1 MKAIL
6 NEKDVDINSNFKN
19 ENLILSVLVIS
30 VLMASIDST
39 IVLLAFPAIT
49 QALHSNL
56 STIIWVI
63 LIYLLVTAVAATQF
77 GRIGDIF
84 GRSRIFNSGIAIFTI
99 FSFMCGIAPTD
110 ITLIIFRG
118 FQAMGG
124 AMMTANSGAIIADT
138 FKREKLGKAYGF
150 TGMGWNVG
158 AMLGIVLGGVITTF
172 IGYRYIFFINVPIGI
187 VLLVLSLKY
196 IKDDKREDERL
207 DIIGMSILGIT
218 LSMVLYAGVRIASVG
233 LNYTNI
239 SILMAGFI
247 LLIPFYFRERIFVNP
262 VIKFSMFKNKV
273 FKNSVL
279 ASMFQGLG
287 FMGVAFMLIMYL
299 QGVRGLSPFN
309 ASLLLLPGYVLSGV
323 LSPFMGR
330 YSDRYGARLL
340 ATLGL
345 LVMILGITVYFL
357 LTASSSVYIVLIGS
371 AITGFGGSMFWPANN
386 SAVMK
391 SSEAGRFGTAS
402 GILRL
407 FGSIGIMGSFI
418 IVIVTATLAI
428 PRYLAFE
435 IFVGTSK
442 LIGGIT
448 NGFITGMHFSFV
460 FLIIMLVIAAV
471 LSLTR
476 GNENEAKKV
485 KIATYK

>member
-1 MKAIL
+1 MKTTGTI
-6 NEKDVDINSNFKN
+6 KDVDINGSFKN

-63 LIYLLVTAVAATQF
+63 LIYLLITAVAATQL

-84 GRSRIFNSGIAIFTI
+84 GRSRVFNSGIAIFTI

-118 FQAMGG
+118 FQAIGG

-138 FKREKLGKAYGF
+138 FRRERLGKAYGF

-158 AMLGIVLGGVITTF
+158 AMLGIVLGGIITTF

-187 VLLVLSLKY
+187 VLLALALKY
-196 IKDDKREDERL
+196 IKDNKREHEKL
-207 DIIGMSILGIT
+207 DIAGMSLLGIT
-218 LSMVLYAGVRIASVG
+218 LSMILYAGVRIASVG
-233 LNYTNI
+233 LNYTNV
-239 SILMAGFI
+239 SILIAGFI
-247 LLIPFYFRERIFVNP
+247 LLIPFYFREKIFVNP

-299 QGVRGLSPFN
+299 QGVRGLTPFY
-309 ASLLLLPGYVLSGV
+309 ASLLLLPGYILSGI

-330 YSDRYGARLL
+330 YSDKYGARLL

-345 LVMILGITVYFL
+345 LVMIAGITVYFA
-357 LTASSSVYIVLIGS
+357 LTATSSIYIVLIGS

-402 GILRL
+402 GVLRL
-407 FGSIGIMGSFI
+407 FGSMGIMGSFI

-448 NGFITGMHFSFV
+448 KGFITGMHFSFV
-460 FLIIMLVIAAV
+460 FLIIMLAIAAL

-476 GNENEAKKV
+476 GNENIAEKV
-485 KIATYK
+485 KNNHL

>member
-1 MKAIL
+1 MKSRV
-6 NEKDVDINSNFKN
+6 NTKDLDINSNAKN

-63 LIYLLVTAVAATQF
+63 LVYLLITAVAATQL

-118 FQAMGG
+118 FQAIGG

-138 FKREKLGKAYGF
+138 FRRERLGKAYGF

-158 AMLGIVLGGVITTF
+158 AMLGIVLGGIITTF

-187 VLLVLSLKY
+187 VLLALAIKY
-196 IKDDKREDERL
+196 IKDDKREHEKL
-207 DIIGMSILGIT
+207 DIIGMSFLAIS
-218 LSMVLYAGVRIASVG
+218 LSMILYAGVRIASVG
-233 LNYTNI
+233 LNYTNV
-239 SILMAGFI
+239 SILIAGFI
-247 LLIPFYFRERIFVNP
+247 LIIPFYFREKIFVNP
-262 VIKFSMFKNKV
+262 VVKLSMFKNKV

-299 QGVRGLSPFN
+299 QGVRGLTPFD
-309 ASLLLLPGYVLSGV
+309 ASLLLLPGYILSGV

-330 YSDRYGARLL
+330 YSDKYGARLL

-345 LVMILGITVYFL
+345 ITMIVGITVYFA
-357 LTASSSVYIVLIGS
+357 LTATSSVYIVLIGS

-402 GILRL
+402 GVLRL
-407 FGSIGIMGSFI
+407 FGSMGIMGSFI

-448 NGFITGMHFSFV
+448 KGFITGMHFSFV
-460 FLIIMLVIAAV
+460 FLILMLVIAAL

-476 GNENEAKKV
+476 GNENVAENIKNNHL
-485 KIATYK
+485 

>member
-1 MKAIL
+1 MKTPGTT
-6 NEKDVDINSNFKN
+6 KDVDINGSFKN

-63 LIYLLVTAVAATQF
+63 LIYLLITAVAATQL

-118 FQAMGG
+118 FQAIGG

-138 FKREKLGKAYGF
+138 FKRERLGKAYGF

-158 AMLGIVLGGVITTF
+158 AMLGIVLGGIITTF

-187 VLLVLSLKY
+187 VLLVLAIKY
-196 IKDDKREDERL
+196 IKDDKREHEKL
-207 DIIGMSILGIT
+207 DILGMGFLGVS
-218 LSMVLYAGVRIASVG
+218 LSMILYAGVRIASVG
-233 LNYTNI
+233 LNYTNLSLLI
-239 SILMAGFI
+239 VGFI
-247 LLIPFYFRERIFVNP
+247 LVIPFYFREKIFVNP
-262 VIKFSMFKNKV
+262 VVKLSMFKNRI

-299 QGVRGLSPFN
+299 QGVRGLTPFD
-309 ASLLLLPGYVLSGV
+309 ASLLLLPGYILSGV

-330 YSDRYGARLL
+330 YSDKYGARLL

-345 LVMILGITVYFL
+345 IIMIIGITVYFA
-357 LTASSSVYIVLIGS
+357 LTATSSVYIVLIGS

-402 GILRL
+402 GVLRL
-407 FGSIGIMGSFI
+407 FGSMGIMGSFI

-448 NGFITGMHFSFV
+448 KGFITGMHFSFL
-460 FLIIMLVIAAV
+460 FLILMLVIAAL
-471 LSLTR
+471 LSLIR
-476 GNENEAKKV
+476 GNENMTENIKSN
-485 KIATYK
+485 YL

>member
-1 MKAIL
+1 MKIKAVR
-6 NEKDVDINSNFKN
+6 NVDVNGGVKN
-19 ENLILSVLVIS
+19 ENLVLSVLVVG

-63 LIYLLVTAVAATQF
+63 LIYLLVTAVAATQL

-84 GRSRIFNSGIAIFTI
+84 GRSSVFNSGIMIFTI

-118 FQAMGG
+118 FQAVGG

-138 FKREKLGKAYGF
+138 FRREKLGKAYGF

-187 VLLVLSLKY
+187 VLLVLAVKY
-196 IKDDKREDERL
+196 IKDDKRENERL
-207 DIIGMSILGIT
+207 DMLGMGLLGTT
-218 LSMVLYAGVRIASVG
+218 LSMILYAGVRISSVG
-233 LNYTNI
+233 LNSVNV
-239 SILMAGFI
+239 SILIMGFV
-247 LLIPFYFRERIFVNP
+247 LLLPFYFREKVFVNP

-299 QGVRGLSPFN
+299 QGVRGLSPFD
-309 ASLLLLPGYVLSGV
+309 ASLLLLPGYILSGI

-345 LVMILGITVYFL
+345 LVMIAGIFVYFA
-357 LTASSSVYIVLIGS
+357 LTATSSVYIVLIGS
-371 AITGFGGSMFWPANN
+371 AITGLGGSMFWPANN

-391 SSEAGRFGTAS
+391 SSEAGRFVTAS
-402 GILRL
+402 GVLRL
-407 FGSIGIMGSFI
+407 FGSMGIMGSFI
-418 IVIVTATLAI
+418 IVIVTATLVI

-460 FLIIMLVIAAV
+460 FLIVMLVISAL

-476 GNENEAKKV
+476 GNENMAENIKNSHL
-485 KIATYK
+485 

>member
-1 MKAIL
+1 MKTTRTAKEI
-6 NEKDVDINSNFKN
+6 DINVGFKN

-63 LIYLLVTAVAATQF
+63 LIYLLVTAVAATQL

-84 GRSRIFNSGIAIFTI
+84 GRSRIFNSGIAIFTV

-118 FQAMGG
+118 FQAIGG

-138 FKREKLGKAYGF
+138 FRRERLGKAYGF

-158 AMLGIVLGGVITTF
+158 AMLGIVLGGIITTF

-187 VLLVLSLKY
+187 VLLALAIRY
-196 IKDDKREDERL
+196 IKDDKREHEKL
-207 DIIGMSILGIT
+207 DIVGMSLLGIT
-218 LSMVLYAGVRIASVG
+218 LSMILYAGVRIASVG
-233 LNYTNI
+233 LNYTNV
-239 SILMAGFI
+239 SILIVGFI
-247 LLIPFYFRERIFVNP
+247 LLIPFYLREKIFVNP
-262 VIKFSMFKNKV
+262 VIKFSMFKNRV

-299 QGVRGLSPFN
+299 QGVRGLTPFY
-309 ASLLLLPGYVLSGV
+309 ASLLLLPGYILSGV

-330 YSDRYGARLL
+330 YSDKYGARLL

-345 LVMILGITVYFL
+345 LVMIAGITVYFA
-357 LTASSSVYIVLIGS
+357 LTATSSVYIVLIGS

-391 SSEAGRFGTAS
+391 SSEANRFGTAS
-402 GILRL
+402 GVLRL
-407 FGSIGIMGSFI
+407 FGSMGIMGSFI

-448 NGFITGMHFSFV
+448 NEFITGMHFSFV
-460 FLIIMLVIAAV
+460 FLIIMLVIAAL

-476 GNENEAKKV
+476 GNENMAEKV
-485 KIATYK
+485 KNSHL

>member
-1 MKAIL
+1 MKTTGTI
-6 NEKDVDINSNFKN
+6 KDVDINGSFKN

-63 LIYLLVTAVAATQF
+63 LIYLLITAVAATQL

-84 GRSRIFNSGIAIFTI
+84 GRSRVFNSGIAIFTI

-118 FQAMGG
+118 FQAIGG

-138 FKREKLGKAYGF
+138 FRRERLGKAYGF

-158 AMLGIVLGGVITTF
+158 AMLGIVLGGIITTF

-187 VLLVLSLKY
+187 VLLALALKY
-196 IKDDKREDERL
+196 IKDNKREHEKL
-207 DIIGMSILGIT
+207 DIAGMSLLGIT
-218 LSMVLYAGVRIASVG
+218 LSMILYAGVRIASVG
-233 LNYTNI
+233 LNYTNV
-239 SILMAGFI
+239 SILIAGFI
-247 LLIPFYFRERIFVNP
+247 LLIPFYFREKIFVNP

-299 QGVRGLSPFN
+299 QGVRGLTPFY
-309 ASLLLLPGYVLSGV
+309 ASLLLLPGYILSGI

-330 YSDRYGARLL
+330 YSDKYGARLL

-345 LVMILGITVYFL
+345 LVMIAGITVYFA
-357 LTASSSVYIVLIGS
+357 LTATSSVYIVLIGS

-402 GILRL
+402 GVLRL
-407 FGSIGIMGSFI
+407 FGSMGIMGSFI

-448 NGFITGMHFSFV
+448 KGFITGMHFSFV
-460 FLIIMLVIAAV
+460 FLIIMLAIAAL

-476 GNENEAKKV
+476 GNENIAEKV
-485 KIATYK
+485 KNNHL

>member
-1 MKAIL
+1 MIKNAY
-6 NEKDVDINSNFKN
+6 VRSGFKN
-19 ENLILSVLVIS
+19 ENLILTVLVIGI
-30 VLMASIDST
+30 LMASIDST

-63 LIYLLVTAVAATQF
+63 LIYMLVTAVAATQF
-77 GRIGDIF
+77 GRIGDLF
-84 GRSRIFNSGIAIFTI
+84 GRARIFNSGIAVFTV

-118 FQAMGG
+118 FQALGG
-124 AMMTANSGAIIADT
+124 AMMASNSGAIIADT
-138 FKREKLGKAYGF
+138 FRREKLGKAYGF

-172 IGYRYIFFINVPIGI
+172 IGYRYIFFINVPIG
-187 VLLVLSLKY
+187 LVLFVLALKY
-196 IKDDKREDERL
+196 IKDNSREKEKL
-207 DIIGMSILGIT
+207 DLIGMLLLGVSLSAILY
-218 LSMVLYAGVRIASVG
+218 SGVRIASVG
-233 LNYTNI
+233 MNLLNT
-239 SILMAGFI
+239 LVLVVGF
-247 LLIPFYFRERIFVNP
+247 LLLLPFYFREKIFANP
-262 VIKFSMFKNKV
+262 VIKLGMFKNKV
-273 FKNSVL
+273 FRNSVL

-299 QGVRGLSPFN
+299 QGVRGLSPFS

-330 YSDRYGARLL
+330 FSDRYGARLL

-345 LVMILGITVYFL
+345 FIMILGILVYFA
-357 LTASSSVYIVLIGS
+357 LTANSTVYIVLIGS
-371 AITGFGGSMFWPANN
+371 AITGFGGAMFWPANN

-442 LIGGIT
+442 LIGGVT
-448 NGFITGMHFSFV
+448 TSFVKGMHFSFI
-460 FLIIMLVIAAV
+460 FLIAMLVIAAL

-476 GNENEAKKV
+476 GNENAASYIKK
-485 KIATYK
+485 

>member
-1 MKAIL
+1 MIKNAY
-6 NEKDVDINSNFKN
+6 VRSGFKT
-19 ENLILSVLVIS
+19 ENLILTVLVVGI
-30 VLMASIDST
+30 LMASIDST

-63 LIYLLVTAVAATQF
+63 LIYMLVTAVAATQF
-77 GRIGDIF
+77 GRIGDLF
-84 GRSRIFNSGIAIFTI
+84 GRARIFNSGIAVFTV

-118 FQAMGG
+118 FQALGG
-124 AMMTANSGAIIADT
+124 AMMASNSGAIIADT
-138 FKREKLGKAYGF
+138 FRREKLGKAYGF

-172 IGYRYIFFINVPIGI
+172 IGYRYIFFINVPIG
-187 VLLVLSLKY
+187 LVLFVLALKY
-196 IKDDKREDERL
+196 IKDNSREKEKL
-207 DIIGMSILGIT
+207 DLIGMLLLGVSLSAILY
-218 LSMVLYAGVRIASVG
+218 SGVRIASVG
-233 LNYTNI
+233 MNLLNT
-239 SILMAGFI
+239 LVLVVGF
-247 LLIPFYFRERIFVNP
+247 LLLLPFYFREKIFANP
-262 VIKFSMFKNKV
+262 VIKLGMFKNKV
-273 FKNSVL
+273 FRNSVL

-299 QGVRGLSPFN
+299 QGVRGLSPFS

-330 YSDRYGARLL
+330 FSDRYGARLL

-345 LVMILGITVYFL
+345 FIMILGILVYFALTANSTVYL
-357 LTASSSVYIVLIGS
+357 VLIGS
-371 AITGFGGSMFWPANN
+371 AITGFGGAMFWPANN

-448 NGFITGMHFSFV
+448 TSFVNGMHFSFI
-460 FLIIMLVIAAV
+460 FLIAMLVIAAL

-476 GNENEAKKV
+476 GNENAADYIRK
-485 KIATYK
+485 

>member
-1 MKAIL
+1 MIKNAY
-6 NEKDVDINSNFKN
+6 VRSGFKN
-19 ENLILSVLVIS
+19 ENLILTVLVIGI
-30 VLMASIDST
+30 LMASIDST

-63 LIYLLVTAVAATQF
+63 LIYMLVTAVAATQF
-77 GRIGDIF
+77 GRIGDLF
-84 GRSRIFNSGIAIFTI
+84 GRARIFNSGIAVFTV

-118 FQAMGG
+118 FQALGG
-124 AMMTANSGAIIADT
+124 AMMASNSGAIIADT
-138 FKREKLGKAYGF
+138 FRREKLGKAYGF

-172 IGYRYIFFINVPIGI
+172 IGYRYIFFINVPIG
-187 VLLVLSLKY
+187 LVLFVLALKY
-196 IKDDKREDERL
+196 IKDNSREKEKL
-207 DIIGMSILGIT
+207 DLIGMLLLGVSLSAILY
-218 LSMVLYAGVRIASVG
+218 SGVRIASVG
-233 LNYTNI
+233 MNLLN
-239 SILMAGFI
+239 ILVLVVGF
-247 LLIPFYFRERIFVNP
+247 LLLLPFYFREKIFANP
-262 VIKFSMFKNKV
+262 VIKLGMFKNKV
-273 FKNSVL
+273 FRNSVL

-299 QGVRGLSPFN
+299 QGVRGLSPFS

-330 YSDRYGARLL
+330 FSDRYGARLL

-345 LVMILGITVYFL
+345 FIMILGILVYFA
-357 LTASSSVYIVLIGS
+357 LTANSTVYIVLIGS
-371 AITGFGGSMFWPANN
+371 AITGFGGAMFWPANN

-442 LIGGIT
+442 LIGGVT
-448 NGFITGMHFSFV
+448 TSFVKGMHFSFI
-460 FLIIMLVIAAV
+460 FLIAMLVIAAL

-476 GNENEAKKV
+476 GNENAASYIKK
-485 KIATYK
+485 